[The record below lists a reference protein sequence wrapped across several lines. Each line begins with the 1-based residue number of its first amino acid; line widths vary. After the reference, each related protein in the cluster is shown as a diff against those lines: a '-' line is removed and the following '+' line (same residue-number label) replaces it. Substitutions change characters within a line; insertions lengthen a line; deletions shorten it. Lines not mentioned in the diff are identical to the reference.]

1 MKVSIVGTG
10 YVGLVTGTCFA
21 EMGNTVYCVDT
32 DKTKIEALKQGVI
45 PIYEPGLAEL
55 VQKNY
60 RTESLRF
67 TTDIQETLQH
77 TSLCFI
83 AVGTP
88 MDEDGSAD
96 LQYVLAVAKEIGQY
110 MVRDMIVVDKSTV
123 PVGTANKV
131 AEVIQEQ
138 LTARGVDYRFRVV
151 SNPEF
156 LKEGCAV
163 KDCMGPDRIVI
174 GVPDQETEK
183 VMRDLY
189 APFIRNRDRFIV
201 MDVRSAEMT
210 KYASNAMLATRI
222 SFMNEMAN
230 ICERVGADVNQV
242 RKGMGSDSRIGYS
255 FLYAG
260 CGYGGSCFPKDVQAL
275 MKTAADYGYDAKI
288 LKSVEAVN
296 YAQKRVLVDKIT
308 EKYGQDL
315 TGRVFAL
322 WGLAF
327 KPETDDMREA
337 PSIVI
342 VHELTK
348 RGAKIRAFDPKA
360 METAKRVFAEN
371 SGIFFESSKYTALC
385 DVDALIL
392 VTEWKEFR
400 SPDFDEMKSRM
411 KEPVIFDGR
420 NQYNAQMLQSVGFT
434 YYQIGC

>member
-183 VMRDLY
+183 L
-189 APFIRNRDRFIV
+189 
-201 MDVRSAEMT
+201 
-210 KYASNAMLATRI
+210 
-222 SFMNEMAN
+222 
-230 ICERVGADVNQV
+230 
-242 RKGMGSDSRIGYS
+242 
-255 FLYAG
+255 
-260 CGYGGSCFPKDVQAL
+260 
-275 MKTAADYGYDAKI
+275 
-288 LKSVEAVN
+288 
-296 YAQKRVLVDKIT
+296 
-308 EKYGQDL
+308 
-315 TGRVFAL
+315 
-322 WGLAF
+322 
-327 KPETDDMREA
+327 PEND
-337 PSIVI
+337 
-342 VHELTK
+342 
-348 RGAKIRAFDPKA
+348 
-360 METAKRVFAEN
+360 
-371 SGIFFESSKYTALC
+371 
-385 DVDALIL
+385 
-392 VTEWKEFR
+392 
-400 SPDFDEMKSRM
+400 
-411 KEPVIFDGR
+411 
-420 NQYNAQMLQSVGFT
+420 
-434 YYQIGC
+434 